1 MEIGRWITAGL
12 AALVT
17 GGIAAA
23 AGGALPSRPNVVLIV
38 ADDQHWH
45 DYGFMGHEH
54 LRTPN
59 LDRLARESLVFPR
72 GYVTSSLCCPSL
84 ASIITGRYPHEHRIV
99 GNDPPDTP
107 GSPRQSPQGREAFI
121 AGRERMNRHLDEWP
135 TLPRLL
141 ALPVT
146 RASRPASGGRVTS
159 PAVASTRG

>member
-1 MEIGRWITAGL
+1 MGIRRWI
-12 AALVT
+12 AAVVVALGT
-17 GGIAAA
+17 SGIVAA
-23 AGGALPSRPNVVLIV
+23 AGGDQPSRPNVVLIV

-107 GSPRQSPQGREAFI
+107 GSAHRAPRRSSP
-121 AGRERMNRHLDEWP
+121 
-135 TLPRLL
+135 
-141 ALPVT
+141 V
-146 RASRPASGGRVTS
+146 ASG
-159 PAVASTRG
+159 